1 MDYHKVLKWLA
12 VRFLFTSLAVALMAS
27 ALYVAE
33 FCFWVA
39 DPQRKLPPRNRYASG
54 IRYNWGQPI
63 HNNRLGFRSREV
75 RPKRKGVIRVMALG
89 DSITWGAGIAV
100 EQRYTNIVEERLNS
114 DFGAGHV
121 EVHNFAVS
129 GGPLVQYAQILERYI
144 GVVEPD
150 LIIVGFCYNDADI
163 KGGAWSPEKQR
174 FDEKYGPG
182 LVRLKGCLE
191 KLRLP
196 HIGVRAEETIR
207 KTAELCG
214 VYPDWITAIDR
225 TYDPTSTQWQAFVR
239 ALAQIK
245 RISDT
250 RGLPAPIFA
259 SLNHG
264 IHLRKPTDYAKP
276 DPLVSKFLQ
285 WHHQAQ
291 AVAQAYGYVVV
302 DFHQEI
308 AEQMNGRFL
317 VLNPLDNHP
326 SPALNRLYADT
337 LYPTVLETVGQIA
350 GSSSESEA
358 DSSEKR
364 ASVDLEA
371 RIMRTRRTRISKPVF
386 IMVNGADMTES
397 RVRVCR

>member
-1 MDYHKVLKWLA
+1 MDYRKVLKWVA
-12 VRFLFTSLAVALMAS
+12 VRFLFTSLVVTLIAAV
-27 ALYVAE
+27 LYVAE
-33 FCFWVA
+33 VCFWVA
-39 DPQRKLPPRNRYASG
+39 DPQRKLPPRNRYANG
-54 IRYNWGQPI
+54 IRYNWGQAI

-89 DSITWGAGIAV
+89 DSVTWGAGIAV
-100 EQRYTNIVEERLNS
+100 EQRYTNIVEQRLNR
-114 DFGAGHV
+114 DLGAGRV

-129 GGPLVQYAQILERYI
+129 GGPMVQYAQILERYV

-174 FDEKYGPG
+174 FDEEYGPG
-182 LVRLKGCLE
+182 LERLQGCLRE
-191 KLRLP
+191 LGLP
-196 HIGVRAEETIR
+196 HIGVRAEEAVR
-207 KTAELCG
+207 KTAERWG
-214 VYPDWITAIDR
+214 VYPDWITAIDL
-225 TYDPTSTQWQAFVR
+225 TYDPNSAQWQVFVR

-276 DPLVSKFLQ
+276 DPLVSKFLR

-291 AVAQAYGYVVV
+291 AVARADGYVVV
-302 DFHQEI
+302 DFHREI
-308 AEQMNGRFL
+308 AEQMNGRSL
-317 VLNPLDNHP
+317 VLNLLDNHP
-326 SPALNRLYADT
+326 SPALNKLYADT

-350 GSSSESEA
+350 RSSSESET
-358 DSSEKR
+358 EKQ
-364 ASVDLEA
+364 
-371 RIMRTRRTRISKPVF
+371 
-386 IMVNGADMTES
+386 
-397 RVRVCR
+397 